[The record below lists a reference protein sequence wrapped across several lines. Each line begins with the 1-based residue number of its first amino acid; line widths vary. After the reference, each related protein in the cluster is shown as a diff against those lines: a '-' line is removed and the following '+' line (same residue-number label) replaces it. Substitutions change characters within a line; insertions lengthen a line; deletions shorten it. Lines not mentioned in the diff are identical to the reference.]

1 MQTFYLGVAC
11 FLLLTMIVGL
21 FRVFT
26 GPRQEDRLVAVQ
38 LFGTTG
44 VAVLLLLAAIL
55 DAPAVR
61 SAAMVFAVLAVLAVV
76 AFVRSQRGDD
86 PVQCRVSGVCS
97 KGMQDETE
105 KQ

>member
-11 FLLLTMIVGL
+11 FLLLTMVLGL
-21 FRVFT
+21 VRVFM

-44 VAVLLLLAAIL
+44 VAVLLLLAAVL

-61 SAAMVFAVLAVLAVV
+61 NTAMLFAVLAVLAVV
-76 AFVRSQRGDD
+76 AFVHGSRNGSGHLEQRSG
-86 PVQCRVSGVCS
+86 S
-97 KGMQDETE
+97 KGMRDSPGEE
-105 KQ
+105 

>member
-21 FRVFT
+21 IRVFR

-44 VAVLLLLAAIL
+44 VAVLLLLAAAF
-55 DAPAVR
+55 DAPAMR
-61 SAAMVFAVLAVLAVV
+61 NTAMVFAVLAVLAVM
-76 AFVRSQRGDD
+76 AFVRGSREHDGRGKGRD
-86 PVQCRVSGVCS
+86 SG
-97 KGMQDETE
+97 GGAGG
-105 KQ
+105 